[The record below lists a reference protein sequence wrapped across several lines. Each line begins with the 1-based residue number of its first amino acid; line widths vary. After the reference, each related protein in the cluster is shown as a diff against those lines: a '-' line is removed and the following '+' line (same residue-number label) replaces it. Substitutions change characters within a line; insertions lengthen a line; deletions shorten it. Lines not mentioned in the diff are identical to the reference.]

1 VIDLCPS
8 SITANVKGMVV
19 SEPADRNARYAIY
32 WAPPD
37 DSVLARIG
45 AAWLGR
51 DAVTDRALPR
61 PTVVG
66 FDDATL
72 AALTAEPRRY
82 GLHATLKPPFGLAT
96 AATVSALEAAL
107 TEFAAATA
115 PVVLPALQVSRIGNF
130 VALVPAAPAPA
141 VQALADACVAQ
152 FDAYRAPASDDEV
165 ARRNAAGLTPAQRAN
180 LRRWGYPYVM
190 EEFRFHVTLTGPLEP
205 ATGNRLVPV
214 LSALFAEVTA
224 APLAIDAL
232 ALFVEPGR
240 GQPFRLRRRFA
251 LGGR

>member
-1 VIDLCPS
+1 
-8 SITANVKGMVV
+8 MVV

-107 TEFAAATA
+107 TEFAAA
-115 PVVLPALQVSRIGNF
+115 
-130 VALVPAAPAPA
+130 
-141 VQALADACVAQ
+141 
-152 FDAYRAPASDDEV
+152 SDDEV

>member
-1 VIDLCPS
+1 
-8 SITANVKGMVV
+8 MVV

-37 DSVLARIG
+37 DSGLARIG

-96 AATVSALEAAL
+96 AAT
-107 TEFAAATA
+107 
-115 PVVLPALQVSRIGNF
+115 
-130 VALVPAAPAPA
+130 